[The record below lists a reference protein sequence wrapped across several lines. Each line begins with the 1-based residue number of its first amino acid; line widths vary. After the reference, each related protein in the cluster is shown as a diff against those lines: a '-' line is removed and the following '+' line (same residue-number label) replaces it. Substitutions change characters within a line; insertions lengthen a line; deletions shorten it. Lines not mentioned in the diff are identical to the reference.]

1 MDLANA
7 LLRDRLESFVRLKGG
22 YTFPLAGAVYWGA
35 LAYLGTMDLPLKT
48 WLTIAF
54 IGSGAIFPLAW
65 GLSTLAGINFM
76 GDKSAAGSI
85 IGPAMLGML
94 LFWPMAA
101 LAFWTA
107 PDLALPILAIGMS
120 MHWPVIG
127 WSYGRTALYTA
138 HAIARALIVAALYML
153 EPENRLV
160 LIPASVAF
168 VYLATVLGI
177 WIDVPAVA
185 RSLQK

>member
-1 MDLANA
+1 MNRSFASRAATRFRSRGRSIGA
-7 LLRDRLESFVRLKGG
+7 L
-22 YTFPLAGAVYWGA
+22 YWGA
-35 LAYLGTMDLPLKT
+35 LAYVGTMDLPLKT

-65 GLSTLAGINFM
+65 GLSSIAGVNFM

-85 IGPAMLGML
+85 IGPAMFGML

-107 PDLALPILAIGMS
+107 PDLAVPILAIGMA

-138 HAIARALIVAALYML
+138 HAVARALIVATLFML
-153 EPENRLV
+153 EPDQRLV

-177 WIDVPAVA
+177 FIDLPAVA
-185 RSLQK
+185 RSLKK

>member
-1 MDLANA
+1 MDLTNA

-22 YTFPLAGAVYWGA
+22 YTFPLAGAIYWGA
-35 LAYLGTMDLPLKT
+35 LAYVATLGFPLKT
-48 WLTIAF
+48 FLTIAF

-65 GLSTLAGINFM
+65 GLSQIAGVNFM
-76 GDKSAAGSI
+76 ADKSAAGSI
-85 IGPAMLGML
+85 IAPAMLGML

-101 LAFWTA
+101 LAYWTA

-138 HAIARALIVAALYML
+138 HAIVRAILVAVIFML
-153 EPENRLV
+153 EPGHRLA
-160 LIPASVAF
+160 LIPASVTM
-168 VYLATVLGI
+168 VYLATVIGI
-177 WIDVPAVA
+177 WADVPAVA
-185 RSLQK
+185 RALKK

>member
-1 MDLANA
+1 M
-7 LLRDRLESFVRLKGG
+7 
-22 YTFPLAGAVYWGA
+22 
-35 LAYLGTMDLPLKT
+35 
-48 WLTIAF
+48 
-54 IGSGAIFPLAW
+54 
-65 GLSTLAGINFM
+65 
-76 GDKSAAGSI
+76 
-85 IGPAMLGML
+85 
-94 LFWPMAA
+94 FWSMAA

-138 HAIARALIVAALYML
+138 HAIARALIVAALFML
-153 EPENRLV
+153 EPDHRLV

-177 WIDVPAVA
+177 WVDVPAVA